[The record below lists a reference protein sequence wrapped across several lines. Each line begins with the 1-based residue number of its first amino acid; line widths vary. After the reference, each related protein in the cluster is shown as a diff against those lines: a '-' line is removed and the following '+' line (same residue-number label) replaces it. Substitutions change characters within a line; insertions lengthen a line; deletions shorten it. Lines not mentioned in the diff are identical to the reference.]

1 MTTCAVASPGDERF
15 IVAELL
21 SLSASVDAWNVTT
34 SPVFQFAALS
44 VIEEADGVTVAV
56 PWKNST
62 ETTTSSLGCC
72 DRRTVKLPTPPSFT
86 VSFDG
91 EATIVC
97 GTTVTVTVAW
107 SQFVGLAGSQM
118 LYTRV
123 CFPPGVPAATST
135 EPSVASSV
143 TPVFVDETRDR
154 TTFVVVDCAPLKRS
168 FASTLATAVP
178 PAVEVTLPAS
188 LTASITNGTT
198 VIATAA

>member
-97 GTTVTVTVAW
+97 GTTVTEGGVGSFTVRL
-107 SQFVGLAGSQM
+107 SQQ
-118 LYTRV
+118 
-123 CFPPGVPAATST
+123 
-135 EPSVASSV
+135 PSE
-143 TPVFVDETRDR
+143 D
-154 TTFVVVDCAPLKRS
+154 
-168 FASTLATAVP
+168 
-178 PAVEVTLPAS
+178 VEVS
-188 LTASITNGTT
+188 VEFFQGTAT
-198 VIATAA
+198 V